1 MSSEI
6 KRAANLYL
14 WDKKNSL
21 GLVYK
26 SWYLRS
32 NIISKSRL
40 KYFQLQSLTV
50 LQEDFYLYLNS
61 LAVTLYPGAKEFYTN
76 QVGSEW
82 SPK

>member
-14 WDKKNSL
+14 WDKNGL

-32 NIISKSRL
+32 NIISKYQNL
-40 KYFQLQSLTV
+40 VWNIFELQCLTV

-61 LAVTLYPGAKEFYTN
+61 LAVTLYSGAAKEFYTN
-76 QVGSEW
+76 QVCRI
-82 SPK
+82 